1 MVRVNRLFTMLLLVV
16 LLLSACQPIVAPKAM
31 APSGATEPGEG
42 QNTIEVTAQS
52 AYGSFNNIDYIRY
65 EGRFIS
71 TTPSAGYNAPFE
83 IVAPKDPQQGNRRL
97 LFEPYHFVGGAGSRD
112 FLTPQFLFE
121 QGFSHAAVCWETPAV
136 EEHPCQTYVGDK
148 GVELQLIANF
158 ARFLKGTEA
167 AKMVGSLEHLYS
179 MGFSDEADVLHP
191 LLLDPLGQ
199 NLFDLSFVLTTGW
212 PHPILE
218 NQFKPRP
225 ELSESLIPSETAGRV
240 IVLQTEADLIL
251 WNGALLRDE
260 TLHPYYRL
268 YEIAGGAHI
277 PGEPLDWTPVLSA
290 LFVAGDRWVTEGAEP
305 PPSTLLDS
313 AASGEID
320 PVYERE
326 TWIARDAD
334 GNARG
339 GVRLPDLALGSK
351 QCIAVDMSGDF
362 PLVGV
367 SHALQ
372 CEPRADGSVRF
383 ADHATYLSQ
392 FQQELDRLLGEGFLL
407 PTDAEAMFKVASE
420 SDIGEPNA
428 CP

>member
-1 MVRVNRLFTMLLLVV
+1 MLRINRWFTVLV
-16 LLLSACQPIVAPKAM
+16 LAALILSACQPIVAPKA
-31 APSGATEPGEG
+31 TEAGEG

-52 AYGSFNNIDYIRY
+52 DFGSFNNIDYVRY

-71 TTPSAGYNAPFE
+71 TTPGARYDAPFE
-83 IVAPKDPQQGNRRL
+83 IVAPKDPQQGNGRL

-112 FLTPQFLFE
+112 FLTPQFLFD

-158 ARFLKGTEA
+158 ARFLKGAEA
-167 AKMVGSLEHLYS
+167 AKMVGALNHLYS

-218 NQFKPRP
+218 NQLKAQP
-225 ELSESLIPSETAGRV
+225 EVSKSLIPNEAVGRIIV
-240 IVLQTEADLIL
+240 IQTEADLIL
-251 WNGALLRDE
+251 WNGALLRDP
-260 TLHPYYRL
+260 TTHSHYRL

-277 PGEPLDWTPVLSA
+277 PGEPLDWTPVLRA
-290 LFVAGDRWVTEGAEP
+290 LFVAGDRWVTEDVEP
-305 PPSTLLDS
+305 PSSALLAS

-320 PVYERE
+320 SVYGRE
-326 TWIARDAD
+326 TGIARDAD

-339 GVRLPDLALGSK
+339 GIRLPDLALGSK
-351 QCIAVDMSGDF
+351 QCIAADMSGDF

-367 SHALQ
+367 SRALQ
-372 CEPRADGSVRF
+372 CEPRADGNVRF

-407 PTDAEAMFKVASE
+407 PTDAEAMVKVASE
-420 SDIGEPNA
+420 SAIGQPNA